1 MKDYS
6 KGVLFCLTAATAWG
20 ILFPIMNQALLRIDP
35 FTFTMLRYLIAGL
48 AFLGVMLWRE
58 GVGALKLSGERI
70 GLLWLFGTI
79 GFAGFGFL
87 VFLGQQMSGPQ
98 GALSASVM
106 MATQPMMALLV
117 NWIVRKTAPPKV
129 SFFFILLSFCG
140 VSLVIS
146 QGNPLALLHTP
157 QNFGADMLILV
168 GGLCWVIYTFG
179 AHLFPHWS
187 PYRYTSVTNLF
198 GFVSILAITL
208 VLYATGLV
216 PVPSVSNVI
225 SITPHLLYAALVAG
239 LLAVLLWNIGNK
251 IITPMNGMLFMDVI
265 PVTAF
270 VISSFS
276 GTVPSTVQIV
286 GASLSAAALVLNN
299 IAMRKNTAQTV
310 QRVANEIRQCAK
322 AATPRAAAGTNTCTA
337 S

>member
-6 KGVLFCLTAATAWG
+6 KGVMFCLMAAVAWG
-20 ILFPIMNQALLRIDP
+20 VLFPVMNQALLRIDP

-58 GVGALKLSGERI
+58 GKAALQLSGERI
-70 GLLWLFGTI
+70 GLIWLFGTI

-98 GALSASVM
+98 GALSASIM
-106 MATQPMMALLV
+106 MATQPMMALLL
-117 NWIVRKTAPPKV
+117 NWVVRKTAPPKV

-146 QGNPLALLHTP
+146 QGNPLAIMHTP
-157 QNFGADMLILV
+157 QNFGADMLILA

-208 VLYATGLV
+208 TLYATGLV
-216 PVPSVSNVI
+216 PVPRMANVV
-225 SITPHLLYAALVAG
+225 SITPHLLYASLIAG
-239 LLAVLLWNIGNK
+239 LLAVLLWNVGNK

-270 VISSFS
+270 IISSFS
-276 GTVPSTVQIV
+276 GTIPSTVQIV

-310 QRVANEIRQCAK
+310 QRVASEIRAC
-322 AATPRAAAGTNTCTA
+322 TRSTTTCTA

>member
-6 KGVLFCLTAATAWG
+6 KGVIFCLIATVAWG
-20 ILFPIMNQALLRIDP
+20 VLFPIMSHALTRIDA
-35 FTFTMLRYLIAGL
+35 FTFTTLRYLIAGL

-58 GVGALKLSGERI
+58 GIGALRLSGERI
-70 GLLWLFGTI
+70 GLIWLFGTI

-98 GALSASVM
+98 GALSASIM
-106 MATQPMMALLV
+106 MATQPMMALLL
-117 NWIVRKTAPPKV
+117 NWVVRKTTPPKV
-129 SFFFILLSFCG
+129 SFFFILMSFCG

-146 QGNPLALLHTP
+146 QGHPLAMLHTP
-157 QNFGADMLILV
+157 QNFGADLLILV

-198 GFVSILAITL
+198 GFVSILVITL
-208 VLYATGLV
+208 TLYATGLV
-216 PVPSVSNVI
+216 PVPSAANVI
-225 SITPHLLYAALVAG
+225 SITPHLLYAALIAG
-239 LLAVLLWNIGNK
+239 LLAVLMWNIGNK

-265 PVTAF
+265 PVTEFA
-270 VISSFS
+270 ISSFS
-276 GTVPSTVQIV
+276 GTVPSTAQIV

-310 QRVANEIRQCAK
+310 QRVANEIRQCTRNT
-322 AATPRAAAGTNTCTA
+322 AATTA
-337 S
+337 Q